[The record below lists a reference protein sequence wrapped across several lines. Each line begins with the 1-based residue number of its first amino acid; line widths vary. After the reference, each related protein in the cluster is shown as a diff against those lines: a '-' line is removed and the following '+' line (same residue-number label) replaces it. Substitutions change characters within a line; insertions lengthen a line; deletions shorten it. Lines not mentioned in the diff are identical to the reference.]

1 MVQSNVNK
9 KNLNIFFDFLDKK
22 EKIKFYY
29 IIFLQF
35 IGSLLE
41 AFGIALILPIL
52 GIILGQESN
61 FFSSILTNFSDIINF
76 SDKESLLII

>member
-1 MVQSNVNK
+1 MVKSNVNK
-9 KNLNIFFDFLDKK
+9 KNLNIFFDFLEK

-41 AFGIALILPIL
+41 AFGIALITYPRNYIRSR
-52 GIILGQESN
+52 SN
-61 FFSSILTNFSDIINF
+61 FFQTF
-76 SDKESLLII
+76 